1 MVTQLQQEHPDRHYP
16 QQRALLH
23 PLQRGQERHP
33 TIPRHH
39 ALWPRQS
46 RRETLAA
53 VHRVARTTLHETR
66 SAYALRV
73 FLCLQQ
79 RTEKT
84 HEKAHQIA
92 QFCVV
97 APIFPA
103 SRVHGPRCTGQGS
116 RCCRLP
122 AVTMCARFE
131 NVCTNWPQSVHTNN
145 SLYFNGLQK
154 CVHEL
159 HALHALSG
167 FVFKSIVFLKKF
179 KIEISSKKPCTQ
191 CTHCY
196 SPYVPTV

>member
-1 MVTQLQQEHPDRHYP
+1 M
-16 QQRALLH
+16 
-23 PLQRGQERHP
+23 
-33 TIPRHH
+33 
-39 ALWPRQS
+39 
-46 RRETLAA
+46 
-53 VHRVARTTLHETR
+53 
-66 SAYALRV
+66 
-73 FLCLQQ
+73 
-79 RTEKT
+79 EKT
-84 HEKAHQIA
+84 HEKAHQKAHQIA

-122 AVTMCARFE
+122 PVTMCARFE
-131 NVCTNWPQSVHTNN
+131 NVCTNWPKSVHTNN

-167 FVFKSIVFLKKF
+167 FVLKSIVFLKKF

-196 SPYVPTV
+196 SPYTPTVLVFSIRAHNRAHTVHTPPNSCTHVNQIDIYLVSDR